1 MFLLI
6 DPCVEA
12 TISPITRYLTLGTL
26 VLLILWE
33 FLQFLSKAFTC
44 EILEY
49 FSWQN
54 VLEAAL
60 LGLSSACFV
69 VEFIMIKSS
78 KDCGTYSGL
87 QMHLLGW
94 ALFLAWIDLTLFL
107 GRFDVFGKHIYRS
120 WHVMKNVAWS
130 MIVYVPILL
139 AFAFAFHCFLKND
152 EIFEGTTASI
162 LKVFTMVLGEFYF
175 EDHYVY
181 DKVKETNG
189 SQFSV
194 QIMFV
199 MFMIYGGMIIV
210 NLITAWIVVNQKNS
224 DTERILA
231 KQRIQEISG
240 MTKMFAYCSD
250 KKGSINVPSTLHINS
265 IKDSKDLTGCLQF
278 FQFFH
283 DLKRW
288 LLDFSFDTQM
298 LRAST
303 LWEIKTDDNESPS
316 DSILRKVPP
325 LAPDSLIDL
334 TLARLAMKKKKR
346 LELMECIKQIQHKKG
361 YKTCGRCLQPVP
373 EGFKLE
379 YIGLKQG
386 LFQERRKVDFRLR
399 NAAFRAFVWSS
410 NLFCFPQQRFAEKI
424 LVATVP

>member
-1 MFLLI
+1 MIHCFLLI
-6 DPCVEA
+6 DPDDCVEA

-54 VLEAAL
+54 VLEVAL

-130 MIVYVPILL
+130 MIVYIPILL

-152 EIFEGTTASI
+152 EIFEGTMASV
-162 LKVFTMVLGEFYF
+162 LKVLTMVLGEFDF

-224 DTERILA
+224 ETERILA

-240 MTKMFAYCSD
+240 MTYMFAYCSD
-250 KKGSINVPSTLHINS
+250 KKGSINVPSTLHISS
-265 IKDSKDLTGCLQF
+265 IKDSKDLKGF
-278 FQFFH
+278 SRVFQFFR

-288 LLDFSFDTQM
+288 LLDFSFDTHM
-298 LRAST
+298 LRSST
-303 LWEIKTDDNESPS
+303 LWEINTDDTTFKK
-316 DSILRKVPP
+316 LPP
-325 LAPDSLIDL
+325 HAPISLIEL

-346 LELMECIKQIQHKKG
+346 LELMECIKQIQDKKE

-379 YIGLKQG
+379 YIGLKSMTDGTVTQTN
-386 LFQERRKVDFRLR
+386 V
-399 NAAFRAFVWSS
+399 SS
-410 NLFCFPQQRFAEKI
+410 LNE
-424 LVATVP
+424 

>member
-1 MFLLI
+1 MT

-12 TISPITRYLTLGTL
+12 TISPITRYLTLSTL

-54 VLEAAL
+54 VLEVAL

-69 VEFIMIKSS
+69 VEFIMIKSNN
-78 KDCGTYSGL
+78 DCGTYSGL

-152 EIFEGTTASI
+152 EIFEGTTASV
-162 LKVFTMVLGEFYF
+162 LKVFTMVLGEFDF

-240 MTKMFAYCSD
+240 MTYMFAYRSD
-250 KKGSINVPSTLHINS
+250 KKGSINVPSNLHISS
-265 IKDSKDLTGCLQF
+265 IKDSRDLTGCARFLQF
-278 FQFFH
+278 FQ

-288 LLDFSFDTQM
+288 LLDFSFDTHM
-298 LRAST
+298 LRASR
-303 LWEIKTDDNESPS
+303 LWEIKTDDKSFKK
-316 DSILRKVPP
+316 LPP
-325 LAPDSLIDL
+325 HAPISLIEL

-346 LELMECIKQIQHKKG
+346 LELMECIKQIQDKKG

-379 YIGLKQG
+379 YIGLRSMTDGTVTQTN
-386 LFQERRKVDFRLR
+386 V
-399 NAAFRAFVWSS
+399 SS
-410 NLFCFPQQRFAEKI
+410 LNE
-424 LVATVP
+424 

>member
-1 MFLLI
+1 MVNRVLFYIVFLLI

-12 TISPITRYLTLGTL
+12 TISPIARYLTCVTLGI
-26 VLLILWE
+26 LILWE

-44 EILEY
+44 EIMEY

-54 VLEAAL
+54 ALELAL
-60 LGLSSACFV
+60 FSLSSAFLV
-69 VEFIMIKSS
+69 VEWIGLDH
-78 KDCGTYSGL
+78 DCGAYSGL

-107 GRFDVFGKHIYRS
+107 GRFDIFGKHIYRS

-152 EIFEGTTASI
+152 EIFEGTTASV
-162 LKVFTMVLGEFYF
+162 LKVFTMVLGEFDF

-210 NLITAWIVVNQKNS
+210 NLITAWIVVNQKDS
-224 DTERILA
+224 DTEMILA

-240 MTKMFAYCSD
+240 MTYMFAYCSD
-250 KKGSINVPSTLHINS
+250 TKGSVNVPSTLHISS
-265 IKDSKDLTGCLQF
+265 IKDSRDSTGCLRF
-278 FQFFH
+278 
-283 DLKRW
+283 
-288 LLDFSFDTQM
+288 T
-298 LRAST
+298 
-303 LWEIKTDDNESPS
+303 
-316 DSILRKVPP
+316 V
-325 LAPDSLIDL
+325 
-334 TLARLAMKKKKR
+334 
-346 LELMECIKQIQHKKG
+346 
-361 YKTCGRCLQPVP
+361 
-373 EGFKLE
+373 
-379 YIGLKQG
+379 
-386 LFQERRKVDFRLR
+386 
-399 NAAFRAFVWSS
+399 
-410 NLFCFPQQRFAEKI
+410 FPI
-424 LVATVP
+424 MGD

>member
-1 MFLLI
+1 M
-6 DPCVEA
+6 
-12 TISPITRYLTLGTL
+12 
-26 VLLILWE
+26 
-33 FLQFLSKAFTC
+33 LSK
-44 EILEY
+44 ILAKEFFEY

-54 VLEAAL
+54 VIEVFL
-60 LGLSSACFV
+60 LSLSSTFLI
-69 VEFIMIKSS
+69 VEFVLFDKMEY
-78 KDCGTYSGL
+78 DCARYSGL

-130 MIVYVPILL
+130 MIVYIPILL

-152 EIFEGTTASI
+152 EIFEGTMASV
-162 LKVFTMVLGEFYF
+162 LKVLTMVLGEFDF

-240 MTKMFAYCSD
+240 MTYMFAYCSD
-250 KKGSINVPSTLHINS
+250 KKGSINVPSTLHISS
-265 IKDSKDLTGCLQF
+265 IKDSKDLTGCSRF
-278 FQFFH
+278 FQFVG

-288 LLDFSFDTQM
+288 LLDFSFDTHM
-298 LRAST
+298 LRSST
-303 LWEIKTDDNESPS
+303 LWEIKSNSEDKS
-316 DSILRKVPP
+316 LKKLPP
-325 LAPDSLIDL
+325 HAPISLIEL

-346 LELMECIKQIQHKKG
+346 LELMECIKQIQDKKG

-379 YIGLKQG
+379 YIGLKSMTDGTVTQTN
-386 LFQERRKVDFRLR
+386 V
-399 NAAFRAFVWSS
+399 SS
-410 NLFCFPQQRFAEKI
+410 LND
-424 LVATVP
+424 

>member
-1 MFLLI
+1 MI
-6 DPCVEA
+6 NPDDCVEA

-33 FLQFLSKAFTC
+33 FLQFLSKAFTR

-54 VLEAAL
+54 VLEVVL

-69 VEFIMIKSS
+69 VEFIMTKSN

-87 QMHLLGW
+87 QMDLLAW

-130 MIVYVPILL
+130 MIVYIPILL

-152 EIFEGTTASI
+152 EIFEGSTASV
-162 LKVFTMVLGEFYF
+162 LKVFTMVLGEFDF

-210 NLITAWIVVNQKNS
+210 NLITAWIFVNQKNS

-240 MTKMFAYCSD
+240 MTYMFAYCSD
-250 KKGSINVPSTLHINS
+250 KKGSTNVPSTLHISS
-265 IKDSKDLTGCLQF
+265 IKDSEDLTRFDRFLSF
-278 FQFFH
+278 FR

-288 LLDFSFDTQM
+288 LSDFSFDTHM

-303 LWEIKTDDNESPS
+303 LWEIKTDENPS
-316 DSILRKVPP
+316 DLMVKKLPP
-325 LAPDSLIDL
+325 HAPFSLIDL
-334 TLARLAMKKKKR
+334 TIARLAMKKKKR
-346 LELMECIKQIQHKKG
+346 LELMECIKQIQDKKG

-379 YIGLKQG
+379 YIGLKSMTDGTVTQTN
-386 LFQERRKVDFRLR
+386 V
-399 NAAFRAFVWSS
+399 SS
-410 NLFCFPQQRFAEKI
+410 LNE
-424 LVATVP
+424 

>member
-1 MFLLI
+1 MFFIDLLT

-26 VLLILWE
+26 VLLIIWE
-33 FLQFLSKAFTC
+33 FLQFLSKAFTR

-54 VLEAAL
+54 VLEVAL

-130 MIVYVPILL
+130 MIVYIPILL

-152 EIFEGTTASI
+152 EIFEGTTASV
-162 LKVFTMVLGEFYF
+162 LKVLTMVLGEFDF

-224 DTERILA
+224 ETERILA

-240 MTKMFAYCSD
+240 MTYMFAYCSD
-250 KKGSINVPSTLHINS
+250 KKGSINVPSTLHISS
-265 IKDSKDLTGCLQF
+265 IKDSKDLKGF
-278 FQFFH
+278 SRVFQFFR

-288 LLDFSFDTQM
+288 LLDFSFDTHM
-298 LRAST
+298 LRSST
-303 LWEIKTDDNESPS
+303 LWEINTDDTTFKK
-316 DSILRKVPP
+316 LPP
-325 LAPDSLIDL
+325 HAPISLIEL

-346 LELMECIKQIQHKKG
+346 LELMECIKQIQDKKG

-379 YIGLKQG
+379 YIGLKSMTDGTVTQTN
-386 LFQERRKVDFRLR
+386 V
-399 NAAFRAFVWSS
+399 SS
-410 NLFCFPQQRFAEKI
+410 LND
-424 LVATVP
+424 

>member
-1 MFLLI
+1 MFFLDLLT
-6 DPCVEA
+6 DPCVQA
-12 TISPITRYLTLGTL
+12 TISPITRYLTLSTL
-26 VLLILWE
+26 FLLILWE

-44 EILEY
+44 EIWEY

-54 VLEAAL
+54 VLEVAL
-60 LGLSSACFV
+60 LGLSTAFFV
-69 VEFIMIKSS
+69 VEFTMIKLDD
-78 KDCGTYSGL
+78 DCGMYSGL

-152 EIFEGTTASI
+152 EIFEGTTASV
-162 LKVFTMVLGEFYF
+162 LKVFTMVLGEFDF

-210 NLITAWIVVNQKNS
+210 NLITAWIVVNQKDS
-224 DTERILA
+224 DTEMILA

-240 MTKMFAYCSD
+240 MTYMFAYCSEM
-250 KKGSINVPSTLHINS
+250 KGSMNVPSTLHISS
-265 IKDSKDLTGCLQF
+265 IKDAKDSKGCLR
-278 FQFFH
+278 FFH
-283 DLKRW
+283 FFRDLKRW
-288 LLDFSFDTQM
+288 LLDFSFDTHM

-303 LWEIKTDDNESPS
+303 LWEIKPDDNESPS
-316 DSILRKVPP
+316 AAMLKKLPP
-325 LAPDSLIDL
+325 HAPVSLIDL

-346 LELMECIKQIQHKKG
+346 LELMECIKQIQDKKG

-379 YIGLKQG
+379 YVGLKSMTDGTVTQTN
-386 LFQERRKVDFRLR
+386 V
-399 NAAFRAFVWSS
+399 SS
-410 NLFCFPQQRFAEKI
+410 LIE
-424 LVATVP
+424 